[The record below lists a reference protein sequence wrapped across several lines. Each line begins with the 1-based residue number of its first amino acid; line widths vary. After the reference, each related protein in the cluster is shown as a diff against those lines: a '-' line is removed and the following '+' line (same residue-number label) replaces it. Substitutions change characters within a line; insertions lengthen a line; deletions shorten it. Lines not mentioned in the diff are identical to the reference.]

1 MESFLNGVLL
11 GYGVCVPLGPV
22 NVMIMTHALSRFSE
36 GFVLGVGAM
45 AVDLLYLVLLL
56 FGLLSFAENEAFL
69 QIITIFGALFLT
81 YIAFLTLKSRPT
93 TQTAVTT
100 ASCRLWR
107 CFAKGVV
114 ANLLNPFVIIFWL
127 SVAGF
132 AMRQAA
138 PLLSILGLLCAI
150 FSWVF
155 ALPFLVSKTRRFI
168 TPKSSRVINLV
179 SAILIMFCVGMLV
192 FKSFF

>member
-100 ASCRLWR
+100 ANCGLWR

-114 ANLLNPFVIIFWL
+114 ANLLNPFVVIFWL